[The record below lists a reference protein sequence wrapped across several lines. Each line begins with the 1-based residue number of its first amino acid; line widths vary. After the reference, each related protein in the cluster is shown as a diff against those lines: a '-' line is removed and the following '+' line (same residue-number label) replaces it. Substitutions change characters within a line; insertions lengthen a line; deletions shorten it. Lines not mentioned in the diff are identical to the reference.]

1 MTADVNNKQLLFYL
15 LCISTFFASLN
26 QNIYAPIIP
35 LIRNSFGVSLNAVH
49 FSVGIF
55 IFITAILQVVL
66 GFIIDFKS
74 QKNIVIFGLFLTS
87 VSTIT
92 AAFTSSFS
100 LFLVCRICQAIGTAA
115 LPLIAVHTIAALF
128 EGTERG
134 NAMGTY
140 QIILSIAPALAPL
153 LGGFLGEWYGYTGIF
168 IFLFVISVIL
178 LLLSFTLLPEDRS
191 NVNSKFD
198 FKDIVVKYHNIFSNQ
213 TGLMILV
220 LGFTIFFTYFGI
232 LVYLPTLLTDV
243 YHVSL
248 QAVGMLYLPLT
259 ISMIVGSFLFKYL
272 QTKFHFNRLFITINL
287 LMPLTVFFFA
297 LVNDKT
303 IVGLIAVL
311 FVYGLTVGFVPPLY
325 STVLSN
331 NFIENRGAALGLFN
345 FVRYVGMAMGS
356 MISGLSSM
364 NVIFMIVGLV
374 LFIISCFS
382 IKKTN
387 LLKSFVK

>member
-1 MTADVNNKQLLFYL
+1 MTADFNNRQMLFYL
-15 LCISTFFASLN
+15 LCISTFFASLI

-35 LIRNSFGVSLNAVH
+35 LIRDSFGVSLNLVH

-74 QKNIVIFGLFLTS
+74 QKNIVIIGLFLTS

-92 AAFTSSFS
+92 AAFTTNFIV
-100 LFLVCRICQAIGTAA
+100 FLVCRICQAIGTAA
-115 LPLIAVHTIAALF
+115 LPLIAVNTIAALF
-128 EGTERG
+128 EGTKRG

-168 IFLFVISVIL
+168 IFLFVMSVIL
-178 LLLSFTLLPEDRS
+178 LLLSFTLLPPDQS
-191 NVNSKFD
+191 NEKSKFE
-198 FKDIVVKYHNIFSNQ
+198 FNDIVVKYRDIFSSH
-213 TGLMILV
+213 TGLMIFV
-220 LGFTIFFTYFGI
+220 LGFAIFFTYFGI

-243 YHVSL
+243 YHMSL
-248 QAVGMLYLPLT
+248 RAVGMLYLPLT
-259 ISMIVGSFLFKYL
+259 ISMILGSFLFKYL
-272 QTKFHFNRLFITINL
+272 QTKFHLNRLFITINL
-287 LMPLTVFFFA
+287 VMPLTVLCFA
-297 LVNDKT
+297 FVNDKT

-325 STVLSN
+325 ATVLSN
-331 NFIENRGAALGLFN
+331 NFVENRGAALGLFN
-345 FVRYVGMAMGS
+345 FIRYAGMALGS
-356 MISGLSSM
+356 MISGLSSI
-364 NVIFMIVGLV
+364 NVIFTIIGFV

-382 IKKTN
+382 IKKAFQ
-387 LLKSFVK
+387 LKSSR